1 MINKDIIEAFS
12 VVAKEK
18 NIDRTNLSTIIEDL
32 FKGLIEK
39 KYGEKDNFSVIV
51 NMDKGEVEIYQEM
64 VIVDDVDD
72 PIVEIDIKE
81 AQKVEPDLELGDPFI
96 KVLDPEQFGRRLINS
111 AKQHL
116 SQKIR
121 DVEKES
127 IYEQFHDRVGEVIT
141 GTIHQIQHDRV
152 FVLCDQ
158 IEMVL
163 NRADQIPGDRY
174 KRGETIRSVIK
185 SVEINSK
192 GPDIRLSRA
201 DNLFLERLFE
211 MEIPEIEDGII
222 EVKSV
227 SRVAGDRSKIVVF
240 SSDQRIDA
248 VGACVGMRGSRIQ
261 SVVRELNGEK
271 IDIIN
276 WSDQSEILI
285 SRSLSPAKPLNLYV
299 DDQRSYVVAVFEDEE
314 LPIAIGRN
322 GQNIKLASDVS
333 GYNIDAVKKSD
344 YEGGD
349 SKVEYID
356 EMPFISKALTED
368 LAKLDIHTNIDW
380 DEADRDLLLKVKGLG
395 PKTIDKISNEMEKL
409 NQQEEEEIDS

>member
-1 MINKDIIEAFS
+1 
-12 VVAKEK
+12 
-18 NIDRTNLSTIIEDL
+18 
-32 FKGLIEK
+32 
-39 KYGEKDNFSVIV
+39 
-51 NMDKGEVEIYQEM
+51 
-64 VIVDDVDD
+64 
-72 PIVEIDIKE
+72 
-81 AQKVEPDLELGDPFI
+81 
-96 KVLDPEQFGRRLINS
+96 
-111 AKQHL
+111 
-116 SQKIR
+116 
-121 DVEKES
+121 
-127 IYEQFHDRVGEVIT
+127 
-141 GTIHQIQHDRV
+141 
-152 FVLCDQ
+152 
-158 IEMVL
+158 
-163 NRADQIPGDRY
+163 
-174 KRGETIRSVIK
+174 
-185 SVEINSK
+185 
-192 GPDIRLSRA
+192 
-201 DNLFLERLFE
+201 
-211 MEIPEIEDGII
+211 
-222 EVKSV
+222 
-227 SRVAGDRSKIVVF
+227 
-240 SSDQRIDA
+240 
-248 VGACVGMRGSRIQ
+248 MRGSRIQ

-356 EMPFISKALTED
+356 EMPFISKSLTED

-409 NQQEEEEIDS
+409 NQEEEEEIDS